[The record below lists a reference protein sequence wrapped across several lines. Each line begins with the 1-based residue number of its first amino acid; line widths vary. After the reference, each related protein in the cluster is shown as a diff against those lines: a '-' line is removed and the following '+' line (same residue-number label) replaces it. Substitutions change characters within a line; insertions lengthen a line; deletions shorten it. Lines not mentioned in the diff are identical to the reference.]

1 MSKHP
6 MTPEGLEKLKEELK
20 RLKSI
25 ERPKVI
31 EEISVARDHGDI
43 SENAE
48 YEAAKEKQS
57 FVEKRIRDI
66 EDKIANAQVLDPLEM
81 STDRVV
87 FGVKVTVLDL
97 ESDEEVCYQIVGADE
112 ADVAEYRI
120 SVTSPV
126 ARSLIGKQ
134 VGDLVQVLI
143 PRGMRELEI
152 LEISLP

>member
-1 MSKHP
+1 VSKHP
-6 MTPEGLEKLKEELK
+6 MTPEGLEKLKVELK
-20 RLKSI
+20 RLKSV

-31 EEISVARDHGDI
+31 EEISIARDHGDI

-48 YEAAKEKQS
+48 YEAAKEKQA

-66 EDKIANAQVLDPLEM
+66 ENMIAGAQVVDPSKM

-87 FGVKVTVLDL
+87 FGVMVTVLDL
-97 ESDEEVCYQIVGADE
+97 ESDEEICYQIVGADE
-112 ADVAEYRI
+112 ADVAECRI

-134 VGDLVQVLI
+134 VGDLVQVII
-143 PRGMRELEI
+143 PRGMRELQI
-152 LEISLP
+152 LGISLP

>member
-1 MSKHP
+1 VSRHP
-6 MTPEGLEKLKEELK
+6 MTPEGLEKLREELK
-20 RLKSI
+20 RLKSV

-48 YEAAKEKQS
+48 YEAAKERQS
-57 FVEKRIRDI
+57 FIEKRIRDI
-66 EDKIANAQVLDPLEM
+66 EDKIANAQVVDPSKM

-87 FGVKVTVLDL
+87 FGVMVTVLDL

-112 ADVAEYRI
+112 ADVAECRI

-126 ARSLIGKQ
+126 ASSLIGKQ
-134 VGDLVQVLI
+134 VGDLVQVVI
-143 PRGMRELEI
+143 PRGMRELQI

>member
-6 MTPEGLEKLKEELK
+6 MTPEGLEKLKVELK
-20 RLKSI
+20 RLKSV

-31 EEISVARDHGDI
+31 EEISIARDHGDI

-48 YEAAKEKQS
+48 YEAAKEKQA

-66 EDKIANAQVLDPLEM
+66 ENMIANAQVVDPSKM

-87 FGVKVTVLDL
+87 FGVMVTVLDL
-97 ESDEEVCYQIVGADE
+97 ESDEEICYQIVGADE
-112 ADVAEYRI
+112 ADVAECRI

-134 VGDLVQVLI
+134 VGDLVQVII
-143 PRGMRELEI
+143 PRGMRELQI
-152 LEISLP
+152 LGISLP